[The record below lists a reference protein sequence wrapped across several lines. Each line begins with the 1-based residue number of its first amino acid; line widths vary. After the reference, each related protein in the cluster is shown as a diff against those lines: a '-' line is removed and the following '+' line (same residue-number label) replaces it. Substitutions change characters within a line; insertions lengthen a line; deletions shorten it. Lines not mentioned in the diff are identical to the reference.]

1 MCLVALHQSLYM
13 TSSAISVICLLAE
26 QQNLHTCSMFVF
38 KMLSLMLATVQNS
51 DFADSVINVNI
62 CKWPDQLS
70 WPNLSYVVSYFLCV
84 CV

>member
-13 TSSAISVICLLAE
+13 TSSAISVICFLAE
-26 QQNLHTCSMFVF
+26 QQNLHTCSMFAF

-70 WPNLSYVVSYFLCV
+70 
-84 CV
+84 

>member
-13 TSSAISVICLLAE
+13 TSSAISVICFLAE

-51 DFADSVINVNI
+51 DLQIPLLMLTFASG
-62 CKWPDQLS
+62 QTS
-70 WPNLSYVVSYFLCV
+70 
-84 CV
+84 